1 MLFKKKSSPAP
12 LPSVRVLAGER
23 VLYEGKL
30 KDIPLKETVIL
41 EKSVHFFNDPEPC
54 YIHRGAVRVRLTEEL
69 HQELLARALSSR
81 STRTWKGRTSASLR
95 DCYFKIKYTA

>member
-41 EKSVHFFNDPEPC
+41 EKKRSFF
-54 YIHRGAVRVRLTEEL
+54 
-69 HQELLARALSSR
+69 Q
-81 STRTWKGRTSASLR
+81 
-95 DCYFKIKYTA
+95 

>member
-54 YIHRGAVRVRLTEEL
+54 YIHRGAVRIRLTEEL
-69 HQELLARALSSR
+69 HQELLARTDGTPGPVFTEYADLEGADFCQL
-81 STRTWKGRTSASLR
+81 T
-95 DCYFKIKYTA
+95 